1 MFQLRLIILT
11 IMLLFFSGSCGGP
24 AAPPV
29 ASAPS
34 PSESAPDESAEI
46 ERQSRI
52 IIRLTDEVLKTLAT
66 NNYPR
71 LEQLIDSSEFQLSGA
86 QAAGLLIE
94 RLIGRRA
101 SSIILS
107 SWDAREIKVSFA
119 DDLLRAAAEI
129 NLSYRLSLNRK
140 PQTALFTF
148 YFYRPT
154 QQDVWRLVV
163 W

>member
-1 MFQLRLIILT
+1 MFQLRLFILT
-11 IMLLFFSGSCGGP
+11 IMLLFFSGSCVGP
-24 AAPPV
+24 APPPAP
-29 ASAPS
+29 APS
-34 PSESAPDESAEI
+34 PSESTTDESAEI

-52 IIRLTDEVLKTLAT
+52 IIRLTDEVLITLAT

-71 LEQLIDSSEFQLSGA
+71 LEQLIDTSEFQLSGA

-119 DDLLRAAAEI
+119 DGLLRAAAEI

>member
-1 MFQLRLIILT
+1 MFQLRLFILT
-11 IMLLFFSGSCGGP
+11 IMLLFFSGSCVGP
-24 AAPPV
+24 AAPP
-29 ASAPS
+29 APAPS
-34 PSESAPDESAEI
+34 PLESAPDESAEI

-52 IIRLTDEVLKTLAT
+52 IIRLTDEVLITLAT

-71 LEQLIDSSEFQLSGA
+71 LEQLIDASEFQLSGA

-107 SWDAREIKVSFA
+107 SWDAREIKASFA
-119 DDLLRAAAEI
+119 DGLLRAAAEI

-140 PQTALFTF
+140 SQTALFTF